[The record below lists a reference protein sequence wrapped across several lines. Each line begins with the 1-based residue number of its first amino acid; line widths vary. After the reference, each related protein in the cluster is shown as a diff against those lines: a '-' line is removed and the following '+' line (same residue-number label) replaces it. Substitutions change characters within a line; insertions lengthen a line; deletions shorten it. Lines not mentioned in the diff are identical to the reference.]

1 MEEYK
6 QKDKKD
12 LKDIA
17 CKVIDLFESENISP
31 FDALYVTKQI
41 ETAIF
46 ESFETFKKDG
56 EENGNK
62 TETIQD

>member
-6 QKDKKD
+6 QTDEKD
-12 LKDIA
+12 LKEIA
-17 CKVIDLFESENISP
+17 FKVIDLFESENISP
-31 FDALYVTKQI
+31 FDAFYIIKQI
-41 ETAIF
+41 ETAII
-46 ESFETFKKDG
+46 ETFKKDG

>member
-6 QKDKKD
+6 QANDKD
-12 LKDIA
+12 LKE
-17 CKVIDLFESENISP
+17 IDLFESENISP
-31 FDALYVTKQI
+31 FDAFYITKTI
-41 ETAIF
+41 ETAI
-46 ESFETFKKDG
+46 FETFKKDG

>member
-12 LKDIA
+12 LKEIA

-31 FDALYVTKQI
+31 FDALYITKQI

-46 ESFETFKKDG
+46 EVFEKEG

>member
-6 QKDKKD
+6 QTDKKD
-12 LKDIA
+12 LKEIA
-17 CKVIDLFESENISP
+17 CKVVDLFESENISP
-31 FDALYVTKQI
+31 IEALYIIKQI
-41 ETAIF
+41 ESAIF
-46 ESFETFKKDG
+46 ETIKKDG